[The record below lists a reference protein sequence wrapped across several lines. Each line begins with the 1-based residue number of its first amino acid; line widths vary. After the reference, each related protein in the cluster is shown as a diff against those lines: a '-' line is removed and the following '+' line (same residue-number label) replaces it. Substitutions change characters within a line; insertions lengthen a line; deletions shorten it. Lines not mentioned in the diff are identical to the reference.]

1 MKKILLFSA
10 MISLL
15 ISTAQTPVV
24 NAPKAKLLQTVSKK
38 GNEIVIPFQRYQLP
52 NGLNLIIHEDHSDPV
67 VHIDMTYHVGS
78 NREQPGRSGFA
89 HFFEHMM
96 FQGSDHVADEEHFRI
111 VTESGGTLNGT
122 TNLDRTNYF
131 ETLPSNMLEIGLW
144 LEADRMGFLLDA
156 VTQQKFEIQRSTVKN
171 ERGQNYDNRPYGLV
185 NEKVIAALYPK
196 NHPYSWPTIGYLE
209 DLNRVDVNDL
219 KKFFMRWYGP
229 NNAVLTV
236 AGDVDPKQ
244 VVTLVEKYYGTI
256 PRGPE
261 VKNLPKDP
269 VLIDKDRY
277 ISYED
282 NIRFPLLQYNWSG
295 VPAHT
300 DDEAALDVLANMLSG
315 STKGSIFYNNFIKT
329 NRAVNASLSNPASEL
344 HGRFTI
350 TVLPYPGNTL
360 VQMDSLVKVSL
371 AEFEKTGVTEDD
383 LKKFKATHE
392 ADVIRGLSSV
402 SGKASQLAAYFTF
415 TGNADF
421 IKKDLERYMK
431 VSREDVMRVYNKYV
445 KGKSAVIIS
454 VYPKGKPDLK
464 LREDNFVP
472 PPRDLNTPE
481 GEEYKK
487 LSYVKGKDNFDR
499 GKKPAPGANPVVKVP
514 DYWQET
520 TANGLK
526 MIGTRSEE
534 IPTVTLSIALEI
546 GHRFE
551 PLNKAGIANLLADL
565 LNESTTKTPAEKISE
580 KLEMMGSEIS
590 VSAGPNDITFTLT
603 SLSKNLDATLAILE
617 EMMFHPKFDSLEF
630 NRAKKSIIEGI
641 ENQKTQPTVIA
652 DNVYRKL
659 MYGGNS
665 ILGLPVSGT
674 KETVSSISLEEVV
687 AYYNNNFSPSVS
699 NMVVVGDITK
709 EQLMA
714 KTAFLKSWPN
724 KKLVRA
730 LPPTPVFDKKTTVFF
745 VDKTKAAQTE
755 FRIGHPSI
763 PYDAF
768 GDYYKSTLMNFTLG
782 GGFSSRINLLIREE
796 KGWAYN
802 AYGFFRGGKY
812 DGTWTAFAGIRADA
826 SDSALVEFMKTI
838 KGYRETGITEK
849 ELSFTRNSIGQSD
862 ALKYEQPYQK
872 ASFLSRILEYNL
884 DKTFVDKQSE
894 ILKSITKEELDAYAK
909 KMLDP
914 EKMIITVVGDK
925 EKWFAGVEKKA
936 KEMGYEVVEVDT
948 EGNIVKKDP
957 PKVEEKKEEVK
968 PPYNYETKDKKNPK
982 KKKKK
987 QP

>member
-1 MKKILLFSA
+1 MMRTAFSFFAILGFLFVA
-10 MISLL
+10 
-15 ISTAQTPVV
+15 AQTPVQT
-24 NAPKAKLLQTVSKK
+24 APKAKLVQTVTKK
-38 GNEIVIPFQRYQLP
+38 GNEIVIPFQRYILP
-52 NGLNLIIHEDHSDPV
+52 NGLNLIIHEDHSDPI
-67 VHIDMTYHVGS
+67 VHVDMTYHVGS

-96 FQGSDHVADEEHFRI
+96 FQGSDNVADEEHFRI
-111 VTESGGTLNGT
+111 VTECGGTLNGT

-185 NEKVIAALYPK
+185 NEKVVAALYPK
-196 NHPYSWPTIGYLE
+196 NHPYSWPTIGYIE

-236 AGDVDPKQ
+236 AGDVNPKQ
-244 VVTLVEKYYGTI
+244 VVSLVEKYYGSI

-261 VKNLPKDP
+261 VKNLPKEP
-269 VLIDKDRY
+269 VVIDKDRY

-282 NIRFPLLQYNWSG
+282 NIRFPLLQYNWSS

-300 DDEAALDVLANMLSG
+300 DEEAALDVLANMLSG

-329 NRAVNASLSNPASEL
+329 NKAVNASISNPASEL

-350 TVLPYPGNTL
+350 TVLPYPGYTL
-360 VQMDSLVKVSL
+360 AQMDSLVKVSL
-371 AEFEKTGVTEDD
+371 AEFEKTGVSEDD

-431 VSREDVMRVYNKYV
+431 VTKEDVMKAYNKFV
-445 KGKSAVIIS
+445 KGKAAVIIS
-454 VYPKGKPDLK
+454 VYPKGKPELK
-464 LREDNFVP
+464 LREDNFVA

-481 GEEYKK
+481 SEEYKNLK
-487 LSYVKGKDNFDR
+487 YNKPKDSFDR
-499 GKKPAPGANPVVKVP
+499 SKKPAPGPNPMIKVP

-520 TANGLK
+520 SANGLK
-526 MIGTRSEE
+526 MIGTKSDEL
-534 IPTVTLSIALEI
+534 PTVTLSISLEI

-551 PLNKAGIANLLADL
+551 PLDKAGIANLLADL

-580 KLEMMGSEIS
+580 KLEMMGSDIT
-590 VSAGPNDITFTLT
+590 VSAGPNEITYSLT
-603 SLSKNLDATLAILE
+603 SLTKNIDATLAILE

-630 NRAKKSIIEGI
+630 KRAKKMVIEGI

-659 MYGGNS
+659 MYGSNS

-674 KETVSSISLEEVV
+674 KETVNKITLEDVI
-687 AYYNNNFSPSVS
+687 AYYNNNFSPSVAS
-699 NMVVVGDITK
+699 MVVVGDITK
-709 EQLMA
+709 DQVLA
-714 KTAFLKSWPN
+714 KTAFLNKWQN
-724 KKLVRA
+724 KKVVRS
-730 LPPTPVFDKKTTVFF
+730 LPPAPKYDGKTTVFF

-755 FRIGHPSI
+755 FRIGQPSI

-812 DGTWTAFAGIRADA
+812 DGNWTAFAGIRADA

-838 KGYRETGITEK
+838 KGFREEGITAK
-849 ELSFTRNSIGQSD
+849 ELEFTKNSIGQSD
-862 ALKYEQPYQK
+862 ALKYEQAQQK
-872 ASFLSRILEYNL
+872 AMFLSRILDYNL

-894 ILKSITKEELDAYAK
+894 ILKNITKAEIDAYAK

-914 EKMIITVVGDK
+914 DKMIITVVGDK
-925 EKWFAGVEKKA
+925 EKWFAGVEKNAKA
-936 KEMGYEVVEVDT
+936 LGYEVVEVDT
-948 EGNIVKKDP
+948 EGNIVKKEP
-957 PKVEEKKEEVK
+957 PKVEEKKDEVK

-987 QP
+987 